1 MSDVFLIKNTTMS
14 SDRLR
19 RISMNVVG
27 RTTALRSYCRV
38 AGRKKKAATLV
49 CDEVFKEFKF
59 HKQFKK
65 TADMTV
71 IRIQTE

>member
-19 RISMNVVG
+19 RISMNVVR

-38 AGRKKKAATLV
+38 AGRKNKAATLA

-59 HKQFKK
+59 HKQF
-65 TADMTV
+65 
-71 IRIQTE
+71 

>member
-19 RISMNVVG
+19 RISVNVVG

-38 AGRKKKAATLV
+38 AGRKNKAANLV

-59 HKQFKK
+59 HEHFKK
-65 TADMTV
+65 TADTTV
-71 IRIQTE
+71 IRTQTD

>member
-19 RISMNVVG
+19 RISMNVVR

-38 AGRKKKAATLV
+38 AGRKNRVATLAF
-49 CDEVFKEFKF
+49 DEVFKEFKF
-59 HKQFKK
+59 HIQFKK
-65 TADMTV
+65 TDDMTI
-71 IRIQTE
+71 IRTQID

>member
-19 RISMNVVG
+19 RISMNVVR
-27 RTTALRSYCRV
+27 RTTALRSYWRV
-38 AGRKKKAATLV
+38 VGKKNKAATSV

-59 HKQFKK
+59 YTQSKK

-71 IRIQTE
+71 IRKQID

>member
-19 RISMNVVG
+19 RISMNVVR

-38 AGRKKKAATLV
+38 AGRKNKAATLV
-49 CDEVFKEFKF
+49 CDEVFKLLKIP
-59 HKQFKK
+59 K
-65 TADMTV
+65 TV
-71 IRIQTE
+71 